1 MRVKKYRIEN
11 LKNQKD
17 TNRLQSYLADVD
29 GVKAVRIDSQADTV
43 TVEFDENA
51 TSEQNII
58 AQIQQSGA
66 EIK

>member
-1 MRVKKYRIEN
+1 MRVKKYRVDN
-11 LKNQKD
+11 LNKAKNA
-17 TNRLQSYLADVD
+17 TRLQSYLADVD

-58 AQIQQSGA
+58 AQIQQAGV
-66 EIK
+66 EIR